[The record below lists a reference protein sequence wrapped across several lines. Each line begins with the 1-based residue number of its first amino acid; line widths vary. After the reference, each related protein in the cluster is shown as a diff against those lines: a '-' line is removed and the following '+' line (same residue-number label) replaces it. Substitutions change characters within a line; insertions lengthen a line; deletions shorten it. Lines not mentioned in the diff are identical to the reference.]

1 MPKEFSGFFSIF
13 VSRVEVN
20 GLLVDALDEVTNGL
34 LLVVV
39 LDVAE
44 SLLLKRGV
52 FSPSLLPNMRWCIS
66 AGSTLISG
74 RG

>member
-1 MPKEFSGFFSIF
+1 
-13 VSRVEVN
+13 
-20 GLLVDALDEVTNGL
+20 L